1 MINIPAAIQKL
12 PFQNVLDATPLQ
24 LPIDFAAPV
33 HEKDVI
39 GAECAINDQLAAP
52 MPVSLLLP
60 QEIFL
65 RAADGF
71 RNLGVAGG
79 I

>member
-1 MINIPAAIQKL
+1 
-12 PFQNVLDATPLQ
+12 VLDAAPLQ

-52 MPVSLLLP
+52 MPVVFLLAKK
-60 QEIFL
+60 IFL
-65 RAADGF
+65 GAIDGS
-71 RNLGVAGG
+71 
-79 I
+79 

>member
-1 MINIPAAIQKL
+1 
-12 PFQNVLDATPLQ
+12 
-24 LPIDFAAPV
+24 V

-52 MPVSLLLP
+52 MPILFLLP

-65 RAADGF
+65 GAVDGS
-71 RNLGVAGG
+71 
-79 I
+79 

>member
-1 MINIPAAIQKL
+1 L

-33 HEKDVI
+33 HEQHVI
-39 GAECAINDQLAAP
+39 GAQCAIDDQLAAP
-52 MPVSLLLP
+52 MTVGLLLA
-60 QEIFL
+60 EKIFL
-65 RAADGF
+65 GATDGL
-71 RNLGVAGG
+71 RNLGVVCG